1 VAAEVCDAIA
11 DQVFGAPI
19 DRQVTASV
27 GVSWNPAGGSFEL
40 AYSRADEALY
50 AAKRA
55 GRNCVK
61 LYWQLPLPPAMPPTP
76 ADASTPCH

>member
-1 VAAEVCDAIA
+1 VALRICDAIA
-11 DQVFGAPI
+11 DQVFAAPI
-19 DRQVTASV
+19 NRQITASV
-27 GVSWNPAGGSFEL
+27 GVSWNAQGTSFEL

-61 LYWQLPLPPAMPPTP
+61 VYSQLPQSITPPAP
-76 ADASTPCH
+76 ADVSTPCH